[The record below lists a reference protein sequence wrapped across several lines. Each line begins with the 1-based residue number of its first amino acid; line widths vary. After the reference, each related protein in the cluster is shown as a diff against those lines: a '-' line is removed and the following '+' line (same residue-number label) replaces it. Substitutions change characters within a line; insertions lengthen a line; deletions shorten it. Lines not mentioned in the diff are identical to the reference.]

1 MKKKPTKSEI
11 RKELDEQISKFLE
24 SGNTVNK
31 IPKGLGSDH
40 IDEKKI
46 SWSPSEKKEDW
57 TYLNDIVDN
66 LEHRKKQKKERPTK
80 KIKPRKI
87 LIYDDFGEPLR
98 WIWTDES

>member
-40 IDEKKI
+40 IDEKKYRGVLL
-46 SWSPSEKKEDW
+46 KKKRIGL
-57 TYLNDIVDN
+57 T
-66 LEHRKKQKKERPTK
+66 
-80 KIKPRKI
+80 
-87 LIYDDFGEPLR
+87 
-98 WIWTDES
+98 